1 MGAYLST
8 EIEWESGGTKQ
19 RQWHLAAP
27 PGSRN
32 EAAIF
37 RLYLALVDAYVVSND
52 TPWRGSTASLL
63 APGGDA
69 ATILM
74 ATPFKVK
81 PLRFESSLTPQD
93 VFGSMLRD
101 ARRRNVSRQIAHVAK
116 SHPPAVLRR
125 PLPSERR
132 AGSADSSGSDRDD
145 TSIAKEGV
153 QTVTAPNLSFDENKL
168 LEPPVF
174 DALADVSEALCYSLP
189 DAFFDRYVVDEGF
202 NAMYCTQ
209 PCEPK
214 RLQPVDDPSQTATPL
229 MPPLRPVNSVAVIS
243 PYGAPR
249 APPPIPLERPDE
261 FAISVWDRRGD
272 GRYHGAV
279 WSLKGLVEYLALA
292 CRFRCPDVDY
302 RRVRHSRTSDIAGSV
317 MSGGT
322 KDSASPRQFSN
333 PSKPPLLSASVLR
346 CPTAATAAQAN
357 ATTSPKNNLDAS
369 IRTEAP
375 TAKHGAMAQYRVV
388 DLNEPLQRQGVVG
401 AVSSG
406 AVPALFIALDT
417 ASVTHCLAV
426 IDGSAEHVARA
437 RTAIV
442 TEMAAMLRS
451 LVARADPTDPASS
464 DPGDAIVTELVYLLC
479 ETPEDAQLG
488 ERLSPEAWR
497 ARAPRSILEG
507 LLHHLRFGAGDALE
521 SPSTRSGI
529 RLLGSGGPNRA
540 AADSDGSGSDH
551 EATQAAASTSLGAAA
566 SLKSDVPRVDLS
578 EVLLQQA
585 ASVDDADGVTSP
597 IIARRPPSR
606 GSQHDSSVP
615 PSPASSPHTGTA
627 LKGTAQVRRRSV
639 KLDPA
644 AAPVTAPRPRHG
656 AQSLSASQSDTSQTE
671 TARPLAADLAGLRD
685 PRWAALS
692 PSEIASAMKA
702 AIDAASQEHAHAPQ
716 PPALAPPM
724 DTIPLWRRAASGPS
738 AAGENLDDLPSPKRT
753 SRVRSFSRALS
764 GKPALVGTTTA
775 STLSLTPPAALL
787 PATSEDPGAKVQ
799 GLGTQQ
805 PTTTAPALATEP
817 AEADVEELRALPVPE
832 AQQHCLRVVAAV
844 AHLDAVLV
852 RAAAHMRRQQAESPA
867 LPRLSERQFRKEVD
881 ALAAGALAGITF
893 AGFLHDSASAD
904 VFGTIAVK
912 IDGSGSDG
920 LHSTTVR
927 HFTATSR
934 GYVALC
940 SQPRT
945 SAAAAPAVAP
955 KPDAALEI
963 LALQL
968 CSRGSAVSGGWCATG
983 HAAKRHLAAAA
994 TTQPTAAAVLYP
1006 QTLLEAIRRARP
1018 QTFETADSRSAT
1030 PWSPLSPRRS
1040 PTPKMH
1046 RDHPSPRAPTATSVS
1061 PYRRLQDEVRAAG
1074 DGILRQAA
1082 AVARGAAAP
1091 LLAAVLW
1098 QQTAEDLSEVAT
1110 RAKSPRT
1117 GDYSSVA
1124 SVDGLAKTVSPT
1136 GDLTAELAP
1145 SGGTTTRAPPA
1156 CGTASSPAPRPPT
1169 AQLTGSARSSAAHRA
1184 AVGRAAS
1191 DRLHLTQTTA
1201 SANRS
1206 SQFASTGDGWGSSV
1220 GRSAGSLLLSMELQA
1235 AAASVAGHS
1244 PRGGHLAADDRLEG
1258 SYSLAAR
1265 ATPGAIAGPGK
1276 LPSSGL
1282 YFGSTSA
1289 LRHERHCAK
1298 AMAQLSRSF
1307 RAVHS
1312 APPSWSH

>member
-1 MGAYLST
+1 MGAFLST

-52 TPWRGSTASLL
+52 TLWRGSTASLL

-74 ATPFKVK
+74 STPFKVK

-93 VFGSMLRD
+93 IFGSMLRD

-132 AGSADSSGSDRDD
+132 AGSADSSGSDHDD
-145 TSIAKEGV
+145 TPAAKEDV

-189 DAFFDRYVVDEGF
+189 DAFFDRYVVDEAF

-249 APPPIPLERPDE
+249 APPSIPLERPDE

-317 MSGGT
+317 VGGGT

-333 PSKPPLLSASVLR
+333 PSKPPLLSASLLR
-346 CPTAATAAQAN
+346 SPTANTATQAN
-357 ATTSPKNNLDAS
+357 TTTSPKNNLDAS

-375 TAKHGAMAQYRVV
+375 TAKYGAMVQDRVV

-406 AVPALFIALDT
+406 AVPPLFIALDT

-426 IDGSAEHVARA
+426 IDGNAEHVARA

-497 ARAPRSILEG
+497 ARAPRSILDG
-507 LLHHLRFGAGDALE
+507 LLHHLRFGAGGALE
-521 SPSTRSGI
+521 SPSSRSGI

-551 EATQAAASTSLGAAA
+551 DESTQAASTSMGAAA

-578 EVLLQQA
+578 AVLLQQA
-585 ASVDDADGVTSP
+585 ASVDDVDSVASP
-597 IIARRPPSR
+597 IIARRPPSG

-627 LKGTAQVRRRSV
+627 LKGTAQLRRRSV
-639 KLDPA
+639 KLDLA
-644 AAPVTAPRPRHG
+644 VAPMTARPRHG
-656 AQSLSASQSDTSQTE
+656 AQSLSASQLDREHDASPTE
-671 TARPLAADLAGLRD
+671 IARPLAADLAGLRD

-702 AIDAASQEHAHAPQ
+702 AIDSASQEHAHAPP
-716 PPALAPPM
+716 PPALAPPV
-724 DTIPLWRRAASGPS
+724 DTIPLWRRAAAGPS
-738 AAGENLDDLPSPKRT
+738 AAGEHLDDLPSPKRT

-764 GKPALVGTTTA
+764 GKPALGTPTA

-787 PATSEDPGAKVQ
+787 PATEDPGAKMQ
-799 GLGTQQ
+799 GHGTQR
-805 PTTTAPALATEP
+805 PTTTTALATEP
-817 AEADVEELRALPVPE
+817 VEADVEELRALPVPE
-832 AQQHCLRVVAAV
+832 AQQHCLRVVAAI

-852 RAAAHMRRQQAESPA
+852 RATAHMRRQQAESPA
-867 LPRLSERQFRKEVD
+867 LPRLSARQFRKEVD
-881 ALAAGALAGITF
+881 ALAAGALAGVAF

-912 IDGSGSDG
+912 IAGIGPDG
-920 LHSTTVR
+920 LHSTTVL
-927 HFTATSR
+927 HLTATSR
-934 GYVALC
+934 GYVAL
-940 SQPRT
+940 
-945 SAAAAPAVAP
+945 AAPTVAP
-955 KPDAALEI
+955 KPDVALDI

-968 CSRGSAVSGGWCATG
+968 CSRGGAVSGGWSATG
-983 HAAKRHLAAAA
+983 RNTKRHPAAAA
-994 TTQPTAAAVLYP
+994 TARPTAAAVLYP
-1006 QTLLEAIRRARP
+1006 QTLLEAIRQA
-1018 QTFETADSRSAT
+1018 TFDTGDSRSAT
-1030 PWSPLSPRRS
+1030 PWSALSPRRS
-1040 PTPKMH
+1040 PTPKLH

-1091 LLAAVLW
+1091 LLAAALW

-1117 GDYSSVA
+1117 GDYSSAA
-1124 SVDGLAKTVSPT
+1124 SVDGLAKTIST
-1136 GDLTAELAP
+1136 AGDLTAELAP
-1145 SGGTTTRAPPA
+1145 SGGTTNRAPPA

-1191 DRLHLTQTTA
+1191 DRLHLTPTTA

-1206 SQFASTGDGWGSSV
+1206 SQFAGTGDGWGSSV
-1220 GRSAGSLLLSMELQA
+1220 GRNAGSLLLSMELQA
-1235 AAASVAGHS
+1235 AAASAAGHP
-1244 PRGGHLAADDRLEG
+1244 PRGGHLAARRSAGRVL
-1258 SYSLAAR
+1258 LARRQGYAR
-1265 ATPGAIAGPGK
+1265 RHRRTRQTPQQRVV
-1276 LPSSGL
+1276 
-1282 YFGSTSA
+1282 
-1289 LRHERHCAK
+1289 LRQHERLRGTRGLCQRRWQRCCPA
-1298 AMAQLSRSF
+1298 ASVQCTPF
-1307 RAVHS
+1307 RLRG
-1312 APPSWSH
+1312 PD